1 MQFVMFKKDKVD
13 RRLEQRIDKDT
24 ELLLL
29 IVRVF
34 REINQEHDT
43 WCQEPYSTCALD
55 ILTV

>member
-1 MQFVMFKKDKVD
+1 MFKKDKVD